1 MKCRG
6 TKSSEQ
12 VGVRSTHAVQLC
24 RNGANLPCSMLLQQ
38 AAHQTHEDAVDLGQ
52 PVSLQLE
59 RMPTSCSRT
68 STVKWLPA
76 PVGGSGLSPALRHF
90 QRSEKTV
97 QGQHGSTVC
106 FYCTSPPPIRTVS
119 VRFGRFQ
126 TVSEVSG
133 ALGGT
138 PRRVLSVNC

>member
-1 MKCRG
+1 MRICAKHPDPPTSIERSTPDKRSRAQSESLGCRG
-6 TKSSEQ
+6 TESSEQ
-12 VGVRSTHAVQLC
+12 GGVRSTHAVQLC

-90 QRSEKTV
+90 QRSEKGTKTV

-106 FYCTSPPPIRTVS
+106 FYCTILPP
-119 VRFGRFQ
+119 
-126 TVSEVSG
+126 
-133 ALGGT
+133 
-138 PRRVLSVNC
+138 